1 MDTGTEIRDAVKI
14 VIQQMREHP
23 EEFEH
28 RAARFGWLQHVD
40 TALLGLNEAET
51 KAYNAALAEM
61 RYRKFND
68 AVLNAMLEAK
78 EEEGTLKYNAQNRYA
93 PGAWGTVDPNSIYG
107 NTISNVGQQYQNPH
121 QQLMHT
127 AQIQKVQHQLMEQ
140 QGSSLKPSDT
150 LTSGQLDTLKRLFG
164 AKAK

>member
-28 RAARFGWLQHVD
+28 RAARFGWLQHAD

-51 KAYNAALAEM
+51 RAFNVALAEM

-78 EEEGTLKYNAQNRYA
+78 EEEGTTRYKTEVRA
-93 PGAWGTVDPNSIYG
+93 PGAWGTVDPRSIYG
-107 NTISNVGQQYQNPH
+107 TPIGNGGVGPQH
-121 QQLMHT
+121 RLM
-127 AQIQKVQHQLMEQ
+127 AQQLMEQ
-140 QGSSLKPSDT
+140 QGSSLKPSGT
-150 LTSGQLDTLKRLFG
+150 ITSSQLDTLKRLFG
-164 AKAK
+164 AKSK

>member
-28 RAARFGWLQHVD
+28 RAARFGWLQHAD

-51 KAYNAALAEM
+51 RAFNVALAEM

-78 EEEGTLKYNAQNRYA
+78 EGEDTTRYKTA
-93 PGAWGTVDPNSIYG
+93 IHASGAWGTVDPRSIYG
-107 NTISNVGQQYQNPH
+107 TTTNNGGIGQ
-121 QQLMHT
+121 
-127 AQIQKVQHQLMEQ
+127 QLMEQ
-140 QGSSLKPSDT
+140 QGSSLKPSGT
-150 LTSGQLDTLKRLFG
+150 ITSSQLDTLKRLFG
-164 AKAK
+164 AKSK

>member
-14 VIQQMREHP
+14 VIQQMRENP

-68 AVLNAMLEAK
+68 AVLNAMLEDK
-78 EEEGTLKYNAQNRYA
+78 EEGTAKYTTEVRA
-93 PGAWGTVDPNSIYG
+93 PGAWGTVDPRSIYG
-107 NTISNVGQQYQNPH
+107 NTISNVGQQY
-121 QQLMHT
+121 
-127 AQIQKVQHQLMEQ
+127 KLMEQ
-140 QGSSLKPSDT
+140 QGSSLKPPSSF
-150 LTSGQLDTLKRLFG
+150 LTSGQLDMLKRMFG

>member
-23 EEFEH
+23 EDFEDRH
-28 RAARFGWLQHVD
+28 SRFGWLQNVD
-40 TALLGLNEAET
+40 TALLGLNETET
-51 KAYNAALAEM
+51 KAYNTALSEM

-78 EEEGTLKYNAQNRYA
+78 EEEDTTKYKTEVRA
-93 PGAWGTVDPNSIYG
+93 PSTWGTVDPRSIYG
-107 NTISNVGQQYQNPH
+107 TSIGNGGIGNPYQNAA
-121 QQLMHT
+121 QQFT
-127 AQIQKVQHQLMEQ
+127 KHQLMEQ

-164 AKAK
+164 VKAK